1 MKILLTLTL
10 LLTFANASIDSFAK
24 KMSYETNYDKA
35 LKRAKVEKKDIMF
48 VLVTNYCPF
57 CRKFEKRSLSS
68 DTVDKIVKANY
79 IPLII
84 NRERHDFPERF
95 ESDRIPATYF
105 VNYKDDTKFEL
116 HLGYRPKKDFI
127 EYLQKRIK

>member
-35 LKRAKVEKKDIMF
+35 LQRAKVEKKDIMF

>member
-24 KMSYETNYDKA
+24 KMSYETSYEKA
-35 LKRAKVEKKDIMF
+35 LKRAKLEKKDIMF

-68 DTVDKIVKANY
+68 EEIDKIVKANY

-84 NRERHDFPERF
+84 NRETHNFPKRF
-95 ESDRIPATYF
+95 ESERIPATYF
-105 VNYKDDTKFEL
+105 VNYKDDTKFEI

-127 EYLQKRIK
+127 VYLSNKLK